1 MKKTIIVG
9 VSGGI
14 AVYKTCTVV
23 SSLKKL
29 GYNVKVVMTKN
40 ATEFVA
46 PLTFETLSNNEVITD
61 MFAEKAHYEV
71 EHISLAKEA
80 DLFLIAPCTANVIG
94 KIASGI
100 ADDMLTTTFMACT
113 AIKVI
118 CPAMNTNMYLSERN
132 TENLEKL
139 KKAGIDILEP
149 KSGSLACGDVGVGRM
164 EEPENI
170 VAYVDNLL
178 TPKPDYRGKK
188 VLITAGATIE
198 KIDGVR
204 FVSNFSSGKMG
215 VALANAVIN
224 RGGEVTL
231 IAGRMSVSPPKGIT
245 VINVSSTMDMY
256 NAVMEK
262 LEAHDVI
269 IKAAAP
275 ADYRVKNPISSK
287 IKSDNLVLEFVKNP
301 DIAKAVGE
309 KKGIRILVVFA
320 AETDNLSENALKKL
334 ESKNADMLV
343 ANDVTK
349 EGAGF
354 NVDTNIAT
362 IFYANGVTECL
373 PIMQKTELADIILD
387 GILTL

>member
-46 PLTFETLSNNEVITD
+46 PLTFETLSSNEVITD

-113 AIKVI
+113 AKKVI
-118 CPAMNTNMYLSERN
+118 CPAMNTNMYLSESN
-132 TENLEKL
+132 IENLEKL

-170 VAYVDNLL
+170 VAYVDSLL

-231 IAGRMSVSPPKGIT
+231 IAGRMSATPPKGIT
-245 VINVSSTMDMY
+245 VVNVSSTMDMY

-262 LEAHDVI
+262 LEEHDVI

-309 KKGIRILVVFA
+309 KKGNRILVVFA
-320 AETDNLSENALKKL
+320 AETDNLNENALKKL